1 MDIKRN
7 GSQPS
12 GKGPDEYFTGT
23 VRIDPL
29 FEAPDPVSVR
39 ETNEA
44 AGLPFRRIVEALDLM
59 P

>member
-12 GKGPDEYFTGT
+12 GKGPAEYFTRT

-29 FEAPDPVSVR
+29 
-39 ETNEA
+39 
-44 AGLPFRRIVEALDLM
+44 VEWLEKVTDEEYLAHKQRDRSQ
-59 P
+59 